1 MEKSLNDMEN
11 KIDIAEKDLIEAWE
25 IIEQNS
31 KYLSTTLH
39 NIFDLENRK
48 PNKSEKDKLYDLG
61 LKICE
66 VQMHY
71 AI

>member
-31 KYLSTTLH
+31 KYLSATLH
-39 NIFDLENRK
+39 NIFDLEDRK
-48 PNKSEKDKLYDLG
+48 PNKSEKDKLNDLG

-66 VQMHY
+66 VQINY